1 MRESGLLFLCQDAC
15 RAFIYIRILIF
26 GIIDGPVVECD
37 GAVVIDGSDD
47 GSVRSVILAE
57 GVVFAPIRL
66 DVNGNS
72 A

>member
-15 RAFIYIRILIF
+15 RAFIYIRIL
-26 GIIDGPVVECD
+26 IIDGPVVECD